1 MDTAVVYI
9 AVTFLL
15 GFGAMSVRLPPLVG
29 FLAAGFVIKA
39 LGVEPL
45 GVLHLLAEWGVAMLM
60 FTIGLKLDARA
71 LLRREAWGTSLPHM
85 VISTLVG
92 AGFLGLLALGGSRLL
107 QGQGAPT
114 LLLLGFALSFSSTV
128 FAAKVLEQRSDDG
141 SLYGRTALAV
151 LVIQDVVAVGF
162 LTASADHL
170 PSPRV
175 LLLVGLWPAAV
186 VFRRL
191 WRRVGRG
198 ELQVMFGVT
207 IALVPGYWLF
217 TWVGLTGEL
226 GALVM
231 GLLLAPSPRAGALA
245 SSLFSIQE
253 VLLVAFFVSIG
264 VNSALT
270 GPAVLTGL
278 VLLLLLPVQGFFYM
292 LLLRQFGLRNR
303 TAVLSGVILST
314 FSEFGLIVAAYA
326 VERHLLDEVW
336 PAALS
341 VAVAGSFAVAAVV
354 NRRGGWLV
362 DRLADGLPA
371 RPAGRLIA
379 EDRPVAL
386 GEVRAM
392 VLGMGRIGA
401 AAYEQLVHVYGL
413 TAVGVENN
421 LDRAALLQSRGMHV
435 LTADATDAEFWQRVH
450 PSDTVD
456 VMVLAMPDHGSNL
469 YALQQVEASDFQGTI
484 AVIARN
490 DDDVREVRGR
500 GIEAVLHL
508 YEGAGESLA
517 DRAAMDAGIRP
528 SGGVV

>member
-9 AVTFLL
+9 GVTFLL
-15 GFGAMSVRLPPLVG
+15 GLVAMAVRMPPLVG

-39 LGVEPL
+39 LGVAPMGSL
-45 GVLHLLAEWGVAMLM
+45 PLLAEWGVAMLM

-92 AGFLGLLALGGSRLL
+92 AGFLGLLTLLGSQLL
-107 QGQGAPT
+107 QGQGGRT

-128 FAAKVLEQRSDDG
+128 FAAKVLEERSDDG

-151 LVIQDVVAVGF
+151 LVIQDVAAVAF
-162 LTASADHL
+162 LTASSDHL

-175 LLLVGLWPAAV
+175 LLLVGLWPAAI

-253 VLLVAFFVSIG
+253 VLLVAFFLSIG
-264 VNSALT
+264 VHSALT
-270 GPAVLTGL
+270 VPAVLMGL
-278 VLLLLLPVQGFFYM
+278 TLLLLLPIQGFFYM
-292 LLLRQFGLRNR
+292 LLLRMFGLRNR
-303 TAVLSGVILST
+303 TAVLSGVILSS

-336 PAALS
+336 LAALS
-341 VAVAGSFAVAAVV
+341 VAVAGSFAVAATV

-362 DRLADGLPA
+362 DRLADSLPP
-371 RPAGRLIA
+371 RPPGRLIA

-386 GEVRAM
+386 GEVQAM

-413 TAVGVENN
+413 STVGVENN
-421 LDRAALLQSRGMHV
+421 LERTALLQSRGQHV
-435 LTADATDAEFWQRVH
+435 ISADATDSEFWRRLR
-450 PSDTVD
+450 PSETVD
-456 VMVLAMPDHGSNL
+456 VIVLAMPDHGSNI
-469 YALQQVEASDFQGTI
+469 YALQQVEASDFRGTVS
-484 AVIARN
+484 VIARN

-517 DRAAMDAGIRP
+517 DRAATYAGIRP
-528 SGGVV
+528 LEGSG